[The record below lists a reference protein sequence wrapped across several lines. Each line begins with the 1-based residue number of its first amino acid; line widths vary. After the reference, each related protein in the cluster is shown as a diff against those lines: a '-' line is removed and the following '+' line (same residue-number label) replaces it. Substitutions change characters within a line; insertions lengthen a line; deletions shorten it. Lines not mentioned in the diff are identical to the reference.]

1 MMLPSLLPLG
11 TACLFLAQAQAGP
24 LSHRASPPSVIEGE
38 GTVEATLPSGDAVTV
53 YLHGATVTSWKSSDG
68 DEKIFLSTAS
78 ALDGSAAIRGGI
90 PVVFP
95 NFGSPPDEGQTSELP
110 SHGFARNSTW
120 TFDSSTPQEDGSGV
134 ALKFLLDSASLSA
147 DYQARWPYSAKLA
160 YTVNLTQDN
169 LNVHFSFENTD
180 TQAIDFQFL
189 LHTYLTVPNINTT
202 TVSGLQGSTYQDK
215 TQNYT
220 VVTETSDALR
230 ITGETD
236 RIYSPASVA
245 PIVLNDNGN
254 PRVTVDRSETLPD
267 TTVWNTWATKILS
280 TKDFAP
286 KDAWQH
292 YLAIEPGYV
301 AKFNSL
307 EPGSTWEAGVS
318 YVAHV

>member
-1 MMLPSLLPLG
+1 MLHSLLPLG

-24 LSHRASPPSVIEGE
+24 LSYRASPASVTEGN
-38 GTVEATLPSGDAVTV
+38 GTVEAKLPSGDAVTV

-95 NFGSPPDEGQTSELP
+95 NFASPPKEGQTSQMP

-120 TFDSSTPQEDGSGV
+120 TFDSSTPRDDGSGV

-147 DYQARWPYSAKLA
+147 DYQAKWPYSAKLA
-160 YTVNLTQDN
+160 YTVDLTQDN
-169 LNVHFSFENTD
+169 LNVHFSVENTD

-189 LHTYLTVPNINTT
+189 LHTYLTVPEINTT

-220 VVTETSDALR
+220 VITETSDALT

-236 RIYSPASVA
+236 RIYSPAEVA
-245 PIVLNDNGN
+245 PIVLNDNGS
-254 PRVTVDRSETLPD
+254 PRVTVERSETLPD
-267 TTVWNTWATKILS
+267 TVIWNTWATKILTS
-280 TKDFAP
+280 KDFAP
-286 KDAWQH
+286 KDAWEH
-292 YLAIEPGYV
+292 YLAIEPGHV
-301 AKFNSL
+301 AEFNSL
-307 EPGSTWEAGVS
+307 EPGQTWEAGVN
-318 YVAHV
+318 YIAHV